1 MERSVKQDIAI
12 FWFRR
17 DLRLEDNCGLYQA
30 LKGPRPALPL
40 FIFDKTILDQLTNK
54 TDRRVTF
61 IHQQLSQLQE
71 NLRQQN
77 SSLLVKNGHP
87 LQVWKKLLKEW
98 QIKAVYSNADYEPY
112 ALQRDKQISR
122 LLKDQ
127 QIDFQLY
134 KDQVIFEKEEVLK
147 ADGKPYTV
155 FTPYKNKWRDNLSTV
170 HLEAYP
176 SEKYRHNFLKMPPLQ
191 LPSLKAIGFHSSDI
205 SFPAREIKREIIEN
219 YHHTRDFPALEN
231 GTSQLG
237 VHLRFGTISIRQL
250 ARLAKEL
257 NDTFLNELIWRE
269 FFMMILYHFPQVVEY
284 PFKRKYERI
293 QWSDNEGHFKKWCA
307 GQTGFPLVDAGMR
320 QLNQTGYLHNR
331 VRMICANFLSKLLLI
346 NWQWG
351 EKYFADKLLDFELSA
366 NNGNWQWAAGCGCDA
381 APYFRIFN
389 PVTQIEKFDR
399 ELHYVKKWVPEY
411 GTPSYPATIIDYKF
425 ARERALSV
433 YQSALND
440 KK

>member
-1 MERSVKQDIAI
+1 MERSGKQEIAI

-30 LKGPRPALPL
+30 LKGTRPVLPL
-40 FIFDKTILDQLTNK
+40 FIFDTTILDQLSNK
-54 TDRRVTF
+54 TDQRVSF
-61 IHQQLSQLQE
+61 IYHHLSQLQE
-71 NLRQQN
+71 NLCQQN
-77 SSLLVKNGHP
+77 STLLVTHGKP
-87 LQVWKKLLKEW
+87 LPVWKKLLKEW
-98 QIKAVYSNADYEPY
+98 PIKAVYSNADYEPY

-127 QIDFQLY
+127 QIDFHLF
-134 KDQVIFEKEEVLK
+134 KDQVIFQKEEVLK
-147 ADGKPYTV
+147 KDGKPYTV
-155 FTPYKNKWRDNLSTV
+155 FTPYKNKWRDTLKLI

-176 SEKYRHNFLKMPPLQ
+176 SQKFLHNLLKIPPLQ
-191 LPSLKAIGFHSSDI
+191 LPSLKAIGFHSSDS
-205 SFPAREIKREIIEN
+205 SFPIKDIKRKIIEN

-231 GTSQLG
+231 GTSHLG

-250 ARLAKEL
+250 ARLANEL

-269 FFMMILYHFPQVVEY
+269 FFMMILYHFPEVVEH

-307 GQTGFPLVDAGMR
+307 GRTGFPLVDAGMR
-320 QLNQTGYLHNR
+320 QLNQSGYMHNR

-351 EKYFADKLLDFELSA
+351 EKYFADKLLDFELSS

-389 PVTQIEKFDR
+389 PDTQLQKFDQ
-399 ELHYVKKWVPEY
+399 ELLYVKKWVPEY
-411 GTPSYPATIIDYKF
+411 DTPSYPGAIVDYKF

-440 KK
+440 